1 LLHFELL
8 LSPAEVEMEQDPKHP
23 EGTGDRPL
31 AKAPT
36 SELLGQ
42 LAKESTG
49 LVKKELELAKAEL
62 RSDIKREVATAT
74 DIAIA
79 AALGLVTVNA
89 LIVAAVFGLAEW
101 LPGWAA
107 ALIVAGLVLT
117 SALVVGA
124 IGWAKRVKR
133 PLEKTQETLKEDVQW
148 AKERLT

>member
-1 LLHFELL
+1 
-8 LSPAEVEMEQDPKHP
+8 MEQDPRHL
-23 EGTGDRPL
+23 EGSVERPL
-31 AKAPT
+31 AAAPT
-36 SELLGQ
+36 TELLAQ

-49 LVKKELELAKAEL
+49 LVKKEIELAKAEL

-79 AALGLVTVNA
+79 GALGLVSLNV
-89 LIVAAVFGLAEW
+89 LIVAAVFGLTAW
-101 LPGWAA
+101 LPGWVA

-117 SALVVGA
+117 IALVVGA
-124 IGWAKRVKR
+124 IGWAKRVKK